1 VAETRDP
8 AEVMKVSLPE
18 RPARVLVAGDT
29 HGDLDWWEDVL
40 LPAAVD
46 GQADVIAQLGD
57 FGYWPYAH
65 DRESQA
71 YVGWLSGQLEQ
82 RGLMT
87 VFIDGNHEDF
97 RALGKLRPGPDGF
110 VAITD
115 RIYWAPRGHR
125 WVWSGVRFLALG
137 GAYSIDRAY
146 RRLGAPSFGWFEEE
160 VISSQQAGTAKAGGS
175 CDVLLT
181 HDAPEGM
188 VPYLFPEGGLMAD
201 PPAGVNRQAV
211 QAVMEATRPSL
222 LLHGHYHRPAH
233 ACLALPSR
241 ADDDG
246 PAEAEVYSLDCNRA
260 PAHAFGIL
268 ALPSLVFTSE
278 AGVEHPARDQRTS
291 LERGGARAVAAQEL
305 VPSTQVPLPLRR

>member
-1 VAETRDP
+1 MSTMIRSKAV
-8 AEVMKVSLPE
+8 LPG
-18 RPARVLVAGDT
+18 RPTRVLVAGDT

-40 LPAAVD
+40 LPAAVEH
-46 GQADVIAQLGD
+46 QADVVVQLGD

-71 YVGWLSGQLEQ
+71 YVGWLSEQLDR

-97 RALGKLRPGPDGF
+97 RALGKLRPRADGF

-137 GAYSIDRAY
+137 GAFSIDRAF
-146 RRLGAPSFGWFEEE
+146 RRLGAASFGWFEEE
-160 VISSQQAGTAKAGGS
+160 VITDQQADAARAGRR

-188 VPYLFPEGGLMAD
+188 VPYLFPDGGLMPN
-201 PPAGVNRQAV
+201 PPAGANRQAV

-222 LLHGHYHRPAH
+222 LLHGHYHRPAR
-233 ACLALPSR
+233 ARLALPST
-241 ADDDG
+241 
-246 PAEAEVYSLDCNRA
+246 AEVGADGVEVYGLDCNRA
-260 PAHAFGIL
+260 PAHGFGIL
-268 ALPSLVFTSE
+268 ELPSLVFTSE
-278 AGVEHPARDQRTS
+278 AGAEGD
-291 LERGGARAVAAQEL
+291 
-305 VPSTQVPLPLRR
+305 